1 MFPSSLIDV
10 REKHN
15 FNLNNLNLWL
25 EKNLT
30 SFGKIGLIKQFFGG
44 QSNPTFFLSSDNGEK
59 LILRKKPPGKL
70 LPSAHAVDREYKVI
84 TALNSIG
91 YPVPKTFSLCLDES
105 VIGTIFYVVFFTSEF
120 NKSYE

>member
-10 REKHN
+10 IEKHN

-44 QSNPTFFLSSDNGEK
+44 QSNPTFFLSSDHGEK
-59 LILRKKPPGKL
+59 LILRKNLRANFYHQHMQLKENTRCKKL
-70 LPSAHAVDREYKVI
+70 Y
-84 TALNSIG
+84 T
-91 YPVPKTFSLCLDES
+91 TQ
-105 VIGTIFYVVFFTSEF
+105 VFHVQ
-120 NKSYE
+120 K